1 MKDKVRAIISNVEE
15 ACSDMAYEQ
24 WREYRECGDSLWDR
38 ATGSAI
44 KDKQLAGVRD
54 IPGSLTDD
62 YYNDPEFC
70 EGILGD
76 QIYDMANG
84 KPERIVELAKA
95 VKEYSHKAMREACDT
110 IIRRWER

>member
-24 WREYRECGDSLWDR
+24 WREYREGGIHWEK
-38 ATGSAI
+38 TVGSSI
-44 KDKQLAGVRD
+44 KAKVKAGVRD